1 MDRTTYIDYDNDP
14 YFNETP
20 IKKKHYFTRYAVISL
35 SVLALINGGL
45 IAKDYYDSLNWKTS
59 RDSLKMA
66 EMPVDTLN
74 DTGSQAT
81 YKENFLVLYKQALKP
96 NGELTAN
103 KALMTKLTKALSLIK
118 TAKPIYQA
126 KYDKVK
132 TKYDIKTSLDNL
144 IKSNKTITKKPEQ
157 VRNVLAKIAP
167 EINAIYQ
174 NNNKDKFVQ
183 DEIQRIHNLSDDVN
197 TISSIT
203 SQLLTLSTVKHH
215 VMIMNDNTIPETYNK
230 VYDKFKTL
238 HYTWTKFKNFEHLQD
253 QIQNILTQQLIVIN
267 HYNDYINDLKDKQNA
282 YADLDKKRNA
292 HKQANADAIREKQEE
307 ADRKAK
313 AEREEKEREAEE
325 AKREADEKAEAKRK
339 SAEKAEADRK
349 AQQAEKEREEKEES
363 KRKAQAIQQ
372 SQNNSQ
378 EMDTTPKSDNQ
389 DQSSANLQSD
399 DSSVK
404 SQSSKSSTQDNNQEK
419 TNNTL
424 DNN

>member
-20 IKKKHYFTRYAVISL
+20 IKKKHHFTRYAVISL

-66 EMPVDTLN
+66 DMPIDTLN
-74 DTGSQAT
+74 DTGDQAK
-81 YKENFLVLYKQALKP
+81 YKENFLVLYKEALKP
-96 NGELTAN
+96 NGELTAD
-103 KALMTKLTKALSLIK
+103 KALMIKLTKALSLIK
-118 TAKPIYQA
+118 TAKPIYQS
-126 KYDKVK
+126 KYNKVK

-144 IKSNKTITKKPEQ
+144 IKSNKIITKNPNQ
-157 VRNVLAKIAP
+157 VKNVLVKIAP

-174 NNNKDKFVQ
+174 NNNKDQFVQ
-183 DEIQRIHNLSDDVN
+183 NEIQRIHNLSDDIN

-215 VMIMNDNTIPETYNK
+215 VMTMNDNTIPETYNK

-238 HYTWTKFKNFEHLQD
+238 HYTWTKFENFEHLQD
-253 QIQNILTQQLIVIN
+253 QIQKILTQQLIVIN

-349 AQQAEKEREEKEES
+349 AQQAEKEREEKEEA

-389 DQSSANLQSD
+389 DQSSAKLQSN
-399 DSSVK
+399 DSSVN
-404 SQSSKSSTQDNNQEK
+404 SQSSKSSMQDNN
-419 TNNTL
+419 
-424 DNN
+424 

>member
-1 MDRTTYIDYDNDP
+1 MDRSTYIDYDNDP

-20 IKKKHYFTRYAVISL
+20 IKKKHHFTRYAVISL

-66 EMPVDTLN
+66 DMPIDTLN
-74 DTGSQAT
+74 DTGDQAK

-96 NGELTAN
+96 NGELTAD
-103 KALMTKLTKALSLIK
+103 KALMIKLTKALSLIK
-118 TAKPIYQA
+118 TAKPIYQS
-126 KYDKVK
+126 KYNKVK

-144 IKSNKTITKKPEQ
+144 IKSNKTITKNPNQ
-157 VRNVLAKIAP
+157 VKNVLVKIAP

-174 NNNKDKFVQ
+174 NNNKDQFVQ
-183 DEIQRIHNLSDDVN
+183 NEIQRIHNLSDDIN

-215 VMIMNDNTIPETYNK
+215 VMTMNDNTIPETYNK

-238 HYTWTKFKNFEHLQD
+238 HYTWTKFNNFEHLQD
-253 QIQNILTQQLIVIN
+253 QIQKILTQQLIVIN

-349 AQQAEKEREEKEES
+349 AQQAEQAEKEREEKEEA

-389 DQSSANLQSD
+389 DQSSAKLQSNN
-399 DSSVK
+399 SSVN
-404 SQSSKSSTQDNNQEK
+404 SQSSKSSMQDNN
-419 TNNTL
+419 
-424 DNN
+424 